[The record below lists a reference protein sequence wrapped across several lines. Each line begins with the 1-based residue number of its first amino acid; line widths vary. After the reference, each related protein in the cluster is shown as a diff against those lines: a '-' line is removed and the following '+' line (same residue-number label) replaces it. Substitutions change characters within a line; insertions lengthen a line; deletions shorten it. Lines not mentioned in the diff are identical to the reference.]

1 MGVVVVGF
9 FSRLLVPRGVRRAV
23 HPGRAV
29 KRVMTP
35 TVIKKSRR
43 ALHPAGNVVCT
54 VERTVT
60 TTLRSGR
67 KRRKTTKVWRHGTC
81 PVKHRSAEAAARCR
95 NPQDPWARAGQAG
108 PAVRYC
114 R

>member
-43 ALHPAGNVVCT
+43 ALHPAGNVEHT

-95 NPQDPWARAGQAG
+95 NP
-108 PAVRYC
+108 
-114 R
+114 